1 MKWGSLQFPT
11 FGSELFRG
19 AIPGLSCSIRREGGT
34 PFRPRTHAHFC
45 VWVLIG
51 SVCLQPLKL
60 ESVMST
66 VAPRVE
72 GCAGAMKLRRGV
84 PASRAARE
92 GKNLVFV
99 FARFCAVHSVFF
111 CVVQCRF
118 QSVKLC
124 RHVCCPTSFA
134 QCSLSSCAGLG
145 GQGLCLQYFFCAS
158 VILSTAVR
166 RSFPHP

>member
-34 PFRPRTHAHFC
+34 PFRPRTHAHSC

-84 PASRAARE
+84 PDSRAARE
-92 GKNLVFV
+92 KIWRLFLRGFV
-99 FARFCAVHSVFF
+99 RCIQFF
-111 CVVQCRF
+111 LCVVQCRF

-134 QCSLSSCAGLG
+134 QCSLSSGAGLG
-145 GQGLCLQYFFCAS
+145 GQGFCLQYFFCVS

>member
-34 PFRPRTHAHFC
+34 SFRPRTHAHFC

-60 ESVMST
+60 ESVMSI

-72 GCAGAMKLRRGV
+72 GCAGGLKIEEEGV
-84 PASRAARE
+84 PDSRAARE
-92 GKNLVFV
+92 KSGVC
-99 FARFCAVHSVFF
+99 FCAVLCGAFSFF
-111 CVVQCRF
+111 CV
-118 QSVKLC
+118 LC
-124 RHVCCPTSFA
+124 NVVS
-134 QCSLSSCAGLG
+134 SLSSCVGMCVVQRRLR
-145 GQGLCLQYFFCAS
+145 S
-158 VILSTAVR
+158 VVCQVVPAWVVR
-166 RSFPHP
+166 GCVCSIFSVPL

>member
-34 PFRPRTHAHFC
+34 SFRPRTHAHFC

-60 ESVMST
+60 ESVMSI

-72 GCAGAMKLRRGV
+72 GCAGGLKIEDEGCRILALR
-84 PASRAARE
+84 
-92 GKNLVFV
+92 GKNLAFV
-99 FARFCAVHSVFF
+99 FAWFCAVHSLFF
-111 CVVQCRF
+111 CVLCNAATV
-118 QSVKLC
+118 VKLC
-124 RHVCCPTSFA
+124 RPVCCPMSFA
-134 QCSLSSCAGLG
+134 QCSLSSGAGLCG
-145 GQGLCLQYFFCAS
+145 SGLCLQYFFCAS

>member
-1 MKWGSLQFPT
+1 MKRGSLQFPT

-19 AIPGLSCSIRREGGT
+19 AIPGLSCSTRREGGT
-34 PFRPRTHAHFC
+34 SFRPRTHAHFC

-60 ESVMST
+60 ESVMSI

-72 GCAGAMKLRRGV
+72 GCAGGLKLRRGG
-84 PASRAARE
+84 AGFSRRE
-92 GKNLVFV
+92 GKNLAFVFV
-99 FARFCAVHSVFF
+99 RCIQFF
-111 CVVQCRF
+111 FVLCNVVSCVSSCVGLCVVQCRLR
-118 QSVKLC
+118 SV
-124 RHVCCPTSFA
+124 VCQVVPAFVVRGCV
-134 QCSLSSCAGLG
+134 CSI
-145 GQGLCLQYFFCAS
+145 FCVVS